1 MIHLT
6 EAEFNELK
14 NDAERYRWIRK
25 NYQWRRFQCQVDP
38 DDKYGYVMVKF
49 PYDTMFT
56 CDALL
61 DDNIDAGIAGK
72 PFYEWRKKDV
82 S

>member
-25 NYQWRRFQCQVDP
+25 NYQWRRHDHDT
-38 DDKYGYVMVKF
+38 DDAHAFVGVKF
-49 PYDTMFT
+49 PYNTMFT
-56 CDALL
+56 CVQLL